1 MIQSTNIDSISY
13 VLFGIDL
20 LTPLEA
26 FVEIHLTKPELGFT
40 KTFTPTVTQLFN
52 DIVVLEWCMVGTALQ
67 ENLLLGEVYLQS
79 YGEWTLTVMTSAN
92 NVNFTTAWVDLYRMI
107 GNEIQTYGL

>member
-52 DIVVLEWCMVGTALQ
+52 DIVVLEWCMVALIN
-67 ENLLLGEVYLQS
+67 EDLPNGLVYLQS